1 MSFIGA
7 FNFYTKFIEKLH
19 INLKPFYDLLHE
31 NTSWKWADE
40 HERLFQKLKLSLTS
54 ETELTKPN
62 TKHPFFITVDASF
75 IGLGA
80 VLFQLNEQNKMKVMS
95 YNSHILNPQEQKLST
110 LDRELLGIVHAL
122 QIYEFLIIGSPH
134 PIHIFTDHKPLLH
147 CFTKKGNL
155 SPRFYRAQ
163 MQLTKFSNFKIIHT
177 PGKNLSV
184 ADMLSRSFTKTELQ
198 LNQLKHKQLP
208 PQIDFALLQNGIPK
222 PVHYLIK
229 HEEILPHQ
237 KHDSHPILA
246 DYGTDQFSVRIN
258 DKGNNIIVKPL
269 QSFSFKS
276 ITPFQTKF
284 KTPIKKN
291 NKTLHQQ
298 SLLLNDIDITSDDKD
313 HIYTRTPESDSSFL
327 HDTTLQTENYSTLNK
342 STPKTSQK
350 SVSAINVQTNLPS
363 FTHCPQ
369 TITFYDTLFFKYKNY
384 FQGFFLPDDYS
395 LDITTLQQQQS
406 QDPVLRTV
414 YSWIVKNEKPETLRP
429 LITGTPFLH
438 AYYKRFS
445 QLFID
450 NSTDLISLFN
460 KHPTTLNQSSTPDF
474 VRTTI
479 RICLPFRLFKTV
491 LTSFMNT
498 LIQVS
503 KLPIIHSHDTTTF
516 HLSKNGFPF
525 SYMTVLNANAINT
538 ST

>member
-1 MSFIGA
+1 MFQLIEQLRIISTKNNLKLAPEKSFMLLKNKFLGHEIGYNTIKPIHSKIAASHKVPSPTGKVALMSFIGA
-7 FNFYTKFIEKLH
+7 LNFYTKFIEKLH

-31 NTSWKWADE
+31 NTPWKRTDE
-40 HERLFQKLKLSLTS
+40 HESLFQKLKRSLTS
-54 ETELTKPN
+54 ETELTIPN
-62 TKHPFFITVDASF
+62 TKHPIFITVDASL

-80 VLFQLNEQNKMKVMS
+80 VLFQLNEQNKMKVIS
-95 YNSHILNPQEQKLST
+95 YNSRILNPQEQKHST

-122 QIYEFLIIGSPH
+122 QIHEFLIIGSPH
-134 PIHIFTDHKPLLH
+134 PLHIFTDHKPLLH

-163 MQLTKFSNFKIIHT
+163 MQLTKFSKLKIIHT

-184 ADMLSRSFTKTELQ
+184 ADMLSRSSTKAELQ
-198 LNQLKHKQLP
+198 INQLKHKQLP
-208 PQIDFALLQNGIPK
+208 PQIVFALLQNGTLK

-246 DYGTDQFSVRIN
+246 DYGTDQFSIRIN
-258 DKGNNIIVKPL
+258 DKGNDIGVKPL

-276 ITPFQTKF
+276 ITPFQIKF

-298 SLLLNDIDITSDDKD
+298 SLLLYDTDITSDDED
-313 HIYTRTPESDSSFL
+313 HIYTRIPKPDSSFL

-342 STPKTSQK
+342 SISNTPHK

-363 FTHCPQ
+363 LTHCPQ
-369 TITFYDTLFFKYKNY
+369 IILFYDTSFFNYKNY

-395 LDITTLQQQQS
+395 LVKTTLQQQQS
-406 QDPVLRTV
+406 QDPVLRIV
-414 YSWIVKNEKPETLRP
+414 YSWIVKNEKPETLTP

-438 AYYKRFS
+438 AYYKR
-445 QLFID
+445 L
-450 NSTDLISLFN
+450 
-460 KHPTTLNQSSTPDF
+460 
-474 VRTTI
+474 
-479 RICLPFRLFKTV
+479 
-491 LTSFMNT
+491 
-498 LIQVS
+498 
-503 KLPIIHSHDTTTF
+503 SHF
-516 HLSKNGFPF
+516 L
-525 SYMTVLNANAINT
+525 
-538 ST
+538 